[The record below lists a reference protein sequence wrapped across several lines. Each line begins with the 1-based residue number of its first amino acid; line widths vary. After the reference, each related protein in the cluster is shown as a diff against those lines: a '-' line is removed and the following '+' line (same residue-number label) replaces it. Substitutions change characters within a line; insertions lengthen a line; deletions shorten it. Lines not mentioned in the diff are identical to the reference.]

1 MTTELFATDTLAC
14 AAAPSSAETSGR
26 RCLRLLAQELTDKD
40 VAKLEVFLRLGEERL
55 ACEWRIVHGGEAHVL
70 VYGGDE
76 PCTLQGMRDDPLEV
90 RRVSDVG
97 HDHPANPHGLRVG
110 VSTLV
115 RPLQYEVVIDTLLD
129 AERKFA
135 RPARAS
141 ASPRA
146 AAPGPAPAPAP
157 ALGAATAVAL
167 RAAPLQTGARYRLR
181 RWPAAEWVQRSRAHL
196 RLASFL
202 STRHVDVVELV
213 RLANVGVEQC
223 EEALA
228 TLIAAGALDVKPPRS
243 TAPPRAAAAPARPR
257 PPPAPGLLSRIRARL
272 GLGAAS

>member
-1 MTTELFATDTLAC
+1 M
-14 AAAPSSAETSGR
+14 
-26 RCLRLLAQELTDKD
+26 LAQELTDKD

-55 ACEWRIVHGGEAHVL
+55 GCDWKIVYSGEAHVL

-76 PCTLQGMRDDPLEV
+76 PCTLQGVPDDPLEV
-90 RRVSDVG
+90 RRISDPG
-97 HDHPANPHGLRVG
+97 RDHPAAHHGMRVA

-115 RPLQYEVVIDTLLD
+115 RPLQYDVVIDTLLD

-135 RPARAS
+135 RPVF
-141 ASPRA
+141 
-146 AAPGPAPAPAP
+146 APARAP
-157 ALGAATAVAL
+157 ALGPAAALAPAPLLARAPVPALAHSAVPV
-167 RAAPLQTGARYRLR
+167 AAPLQPGARYRLR

-213 RLANVGVEQC
+213 RLANVGVPQC

-243 TAPPRAAAAPARPR
+243 IAPRVVAAPARSR
-257 PPPAPGLLSRIRARL
+257 PSPPPGLLSLIRRRL
-272 GLGAAS
+272 GLGAAP